1 METIMNNS
9 EYFSSVALIEKFIEK
24 GFDKLSP
31 QETEELAQLS
41 KRVELYEM
49 KKYPMPLHA
58 SVTNLLESVMR
69 EKRINKSE
77 LSKIL
82 EISNSTLSE
91 ILNGK
96 RSINLKIAKRLH
108 DKCMID
114 GNVILELQTTI
125 PEY

>member
-1 METIMNNS
+1 MNNS
-9 EYFSSVALIEKFIEK
+9 EYFSALALIEKFIEK

-108 DKCMID
+108 DKFMID

>member
-1 METIMNNS
+1 METIKNNS
-9 EYFSSVALIEKFIEK
+9 GYFSALALIEKFIEK
-24 GFDKLSP
+24 GFDNLSP

-41 KRVELYEM
+41 KMVELYEM
-49 KKYPMPLHA
+49 KKYPMPLQT

-96 RSINLKIAKRLH
+96 RSINLKIAKKLH
-108 DKCMID
+108 EKCMVD
-114 GNVILELQTTI
+114 GNVILELQTSNSSG
-125 PEY
+125 

>member
-1 METIMNNS
+1 METIINNS
-9 EYFSSVALIEKFIEK
+9 EYFSALALIEKFIEK

-41 KRVELYEM
+41 KNIEVYEM
-49 KKYPMPLHA
+49 KKYPMPLQA
-58 SVTNLLESVMR
+58 SLTSLLESVMH

-96 RSINLKIAKRLH
+96 RSINLKIAKKLH
-108 DKCMID
+108 DKFMID
-114 GNVILELQTTI
+114 GNVILELQI
-125 PEY
+125 